1 MSKPFVF
8 FSCGQDSE
16 AEKSLGKS
24 ISQMVRDTTGFDAF
38 FAEEVQD
45 LNGLDSS
52 ILGALRDAAGIITF
66 LHPRGKIA
74 RPDGT
79 SLIRA
84 SVWIEQEIA
93 IATYIQRM
101 DKRPLPVIAFV
112 HKSVGREGL
121 RDLVHLNPIGFADE
135 ADVLR
140 LLPEHLQKWQD
151 LKPTKIDVELQLGK
165 AVQRDGHWTH
175 QLFVNLVNATNDRI
189 VKWNGRVSLP
199 AGILKHSTT
208 THLVEETSNDSRY
221 RFFRCDEEG
230 YGPILPQSTQSIIE
244 LDYCPK
250 CAVEH
255 FGDIPEV
262 AGAIVA
268 ESTVEVKVWINGR
281 EYSDAKT
288 IKELSSSA

>member
-1 MSKPFVF
+1 M
-8 FSCGQDSE
+8 
-16 AEKSLGKS
+16 AHLTLG
-24 ISQMVRDTTGFDAF
+24 
-38 FAEEVQD
+38 
-45 LNGLDSS
+45 
-52 ILGALRDAAGIITF
+52 LRVDQ
-66 LHPRGKIA
+66 
-74 RPDGT
+74 
-79 SLIRA
+79 
-84 SVWIEQEIA
+84 QEIA
-93 IATYIQRM
+93 IATYIQRI

-121 RDLVHLNPIGFADE
+121 RDLVHLNPIEFTDE

-140 LLPEHLQKWQD
+140 ALPTLLQKWQG
-151 LKPTKIDVELQLGK
+151 LRPTERSTLSSNWAKLYRETVT
-165 AVQRDGHWTH
+165 GHIE
-175 QLFVNLVNATNDRI
+175 LFVNLVNATNDRI
-189 VKWNGRVSLP
+189 VKWNGRISLP

-221 RFFRCDEEG
+221 RVFRCDEEG
-230 YGPILPQSTQSIIE
+230 YGPIWPQSTQSIIE

-268 ESTVEVKVWINGR
+268 ESTIEVKVWINGR
-281 EYSDAKT
+281 GYSAVKT